1 MAAVLF
7 KSCVSIYITRL
18 LKASSLFR
26 NVDSTDYKS
35 HVRWILMQIISYRLA
50 SKVRISGLLLNTRV
64 LHIDKTTCLNYS
76 CIVLDYD
83 KINVPLETSKYS
95 LQYFV
100 VLAENG
106 PKLPEECCKTGK
118 GKPAHVFDYL
128 RNSGTGFWAK
138 TFIQK
143 ADAQGL
149 VA

>member
-1 MAAVLF
+1 
-7 KSCVSIYITRL
+7 
-18 LKASSLFR
+18 
-26 NVDSTDYKS
+26 
-35 HVRWILMQIISYRLA
+35 MQIISYRLA

-128 RNSGTGFWAK
+128 RNSGTGF
-138 TFIQK
+138 
-143 ADAQGL
+143 
-149 VA
+149 